1 MTMRIL
7 GFILEVVFQVLVGAA
22 LLRAHMNGLRVNM
35 QVQPGLF
42 VMAVTDWIVKPL
54 RRWLPQ
60 SVARARIDWAS
71 VIAAV
76 LLALLYALL
85 WGGLVGMLY
94 GGAAMSV
101 AGPGLLGLALGFFAR
116 VLLQTLSLLV
126 LGYVLVSWLQPGSYF
141 HAMLARLVEPVLS
154 PFRRVVPV
162 IGGVD
167 LSPMA
172 LLLVLQV
179 GVMLLG

>member
-1 MTMRIL
+1 MRIL

-22 LLRAHMNGLRVNM
+22 LLRAYMNGVRANM

-42 VMAVTDWIVKPL
+42 VLAVTDWIVKPL

-60 SVARARIDWAS
+60 SLARARLDWAS
-71 VIAAV
+71 VVAAV
-76 LLALLYALL
+76 LLALLYAAL
-85 WGGLVGMLY
+85 WGSLVGMVY
-94 GGAAMSV
+94 GGAALSV
-101 AGPGLLGLALGFFAR
+101 AGAGLAGLALGFFLR

-126 LGYVLVSWLQPGSYF
+126 LGYVLVSWLQPGSHI
-141 HAMLARLVEPVLS
+141 HAMLARLVEPVLT

-162 IGGVD
+162 IGGLD
-167 LSPMA
+167 LSPMV
-172 LLLVLQV
+172 LLLLLQV

>member
-1 MTMRIL
+1 MRIL
-7 GFILEVVFQVLVGAA
+7 GFILEVVFQFLVGAA
-22 LLRAHMNGLRVNM
+22 LLRAYMNGLRVNM

-42 VMAVTDWIVKPL
+42 VMALTDWIVKPL

-60 SVARARIDWAS
+60 SVVRARIDAS
-71 VIAAV
+71 SLIAAA

-85 WGGLVGMLY
+85 WGSLIGMVY
-94 GGAAMSV
+94 GGGAMSA
-101 AGPGLLGLALGFFAR
+101 AGPGMAGLALGF
-116 VLLQTLSLLV
+116 VLRTGLQTMSLLV
-126 LGYVLVSWLQPGSYF
+126 LGYVLVSWLQPGSFFYG
-141 HAMLARLVEPVLS
+141 MLARLVEPVLS

-162 IGGVD
+162 LGGID
-167 LSPMA
+167 LSPMV